1 MSIGLRRAEAA
12 KAYLVE
18 KGVAPERI
26 QTVSKGETEPIV
38 PNIGE
43 ENRRKNRR
51 VKIVMNE

>member
-26 QTVSKGETEPIV
+26 QTVSKGKTEPLV
-38 PNIGE
+38 PNSNE

-51 VKIVMNE
+51 VKIVIIE